1 MGLQT
6 SCGVAVNIV
15 YPNIRHVPSYIKTE
29 SFEGTFKHFHH
40 IVCVFPKEQQ
50 HDWLPARAQPGAAH
64 RIQIQLGR
72 GASEGGVFID

>member
-40 IVCVFPKEQQ
+40 IVCGGGGCTPSCTGGGRPPVWEHQPLSTTGERTQ
-50 HDWLPARAQPGAAH
+50 PA
-64 RIQIQLGR
+64 
-72 GASEGGVFID
+72 

>member
-29 SFEGTFKHFHH
+29 SFEGTFKNFHH
-40 IVCVFPKEQQ
+40 IVCVFPRP
-50 HDWLPARAQPGAAH
+50 DNTAH
-64 RIQIQLGR
+64 NIQVISNTKAFGLLF
-72 GASEGGVFID
+72 SVLDSK